1 MEFGIESD
9 NIVSINTLTKHKDNN
24 FIINFARARWY
35 LNHNKT
41 FKKNVKDVE
50 NGDTEHYKSPSCVP
64 LFVIFRDFKKIGHVF
79 PRVTKESKKKF
90 LLIPKTTNNMY
101 LGSKGVSKPYY
112 IYDVDDDYIP
122 KYKARLMFF
131 QKSKLY

>member
-50 NGDTEHYKSPSCVP
+50 NGDTEHYKSPSSVP
-64 LFVIFRDFKKIGHVF
+64 LFIIFRDFKKIVHVF

-90 LLIPKTTNNMY
+90 LLIPKTTNKMY